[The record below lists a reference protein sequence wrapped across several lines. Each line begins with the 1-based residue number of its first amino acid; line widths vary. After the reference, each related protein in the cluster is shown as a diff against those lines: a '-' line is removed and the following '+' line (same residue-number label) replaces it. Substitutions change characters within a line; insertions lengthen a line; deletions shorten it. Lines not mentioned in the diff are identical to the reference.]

1 MGKLELVIE
10 SDNVSIYSPKY
21 DGETQTEFEKFMS
34 DNGEL
39 ENPQLKKD
47 FDAIIAAI
55 KKIIDDCGA
64 RENLFRPEGNNIKA
78 IPLNHIRLPDSEF
91 VASSQRIPNL
101 RFKPME
107 HNADLCCC

>member
-1 MGKLELVIE
+1 
-10 SDNVSIYSPKY
+10 
-21 DGETQTEFEKFMS
+21 MS

-78 IPLNHIRLPDSEF
+78 IPLCIEQSEGKESEPYDYIAYEKESF
-91 VASSQRIPNL
+91 I
-101 RFKPME
+101 
-107 HNADLCCC
+107 